1 MTDKKCEC
9 DELFSRN
16 KITEK
21 LFHKCKKRPLLKQTL
36 MELHGIN
43 FSHMTFP
50 ERLFVIGAGPSLEI
64 LHEHRHEA
72 NGWGDWAVITP
83 RLVQPLL
90 ASIEPKYT
98 IKGNPS
104 ILSKHIEQ
112 RYDHMNPHTGGGIST
127 IHSFVYNFQENG
139 GKELFLFGFDGD
151 SSGYWRQK
159 EAGERPLHYTITKD
173 CDYMNECSSLISIDL
188 FHIGGTRH
196 KTMKQISITEMIAYL
211 NIGKV

>member
-1 MTDKKCEC
+1 
-9 DELFSRN
+9 
-16 KITEK
+16 
-21 LFHKCKKRPLLKQTL
+21 
-36 MELHGIN
+36 
-43 FSHMTFP
+43 MTFP

-90 ASIEPKYT
+90 AFIEPKYT
-98 IKGNPS
+98 IKDNPS
-104 ILSKHIEQ
+104 ILSK
-112 RYDHMNPHTGGGIST
+112 YTMNPHTGGGIST
-127 IHSFVYNFQENG
+127 IHSFVYKFQENG

-173 CDYMNECSSLISIDL
+173 CDYMNECSSLISIKL
-188 FHIGGTRH
+188 FHIGETRH
-196 KTMKQISITEMIAYL
+196 KTMEQITISDLKGNYL
-211 NIGKV
+211 NA